1 MKWKKSLLII
11 LCIIFG
17 ILIILPL
24 KIFILKIFLNSFSF
38 DDDSSWTYTY
48 ITLPNKYRLYDDSE
62 ENKYI
67 VKYTSDDS
75 GRRINSS
82 VLKINFDKRYVIAL
96 QYAYCSFDVIKNEK
110 SNSTKE
116 DKSPYCKVKLK
127 NGNYVTYDKSVDKIQ
142 KKVVGKGTYEV
153 SYYDENGKRMTD
165 YIDYNQKYYWILDT
179 KEDILYGPYKS
190 KRKYIAKKKELG
202 IENLKLKK
210 LNQFKHVKES

>member
-24 KIFILKIFLNSFSF
+24 KIFILKIFLNSFSS
-38 DDDSSWTYTY
+38 DDDSSWTDTY

-82 VLKINFDKRYVIAL
+82 VLKINFDKRYVNIVKL
-96 QYAYCSFDVIKNEK
+96 SFVFSDNPFIIKNV
-110 SNSTKE
+110 SLIF
-116 DKSPYCKVKLK
+116 YIKL
-127 NGNYVTYDKSVDKIQ
+127 
-142 KKVVGKGTYEV
+142 
-153 SYYDENGKRMTD
+153 
-165 YIDYNQKYYWILDT
+165 
-179 KEDILYGPYKS
+179 
-190 KRKYIAKKKELG
+190 
-202 IENLKLKK
+202 
-210 LNQFKHVKES
+210 

>member
-17 ILIILPL
+17 ILIILPFQ
-24 KIFILKIFLNSFSF
+24 IFTLINILNGFSS
-38 DDDSSWTYTY
+38 DDDSSWTYAY
-48 ITLPNKYRLYDDSE
+48 IKLPNRYRLYDDSD

-67 VKYTSDDS
+67 VKYISDDS

-82 VLKINFDKRYVIAL
+82 VLKINFNKRYVIAL
-96 QYAYCSFDVIKNEK
+96 QYAYCSFDNIQNEK
-110 SNSTKE
+110 ANSTKE

-127 NGNYVTYDKSVDKIQ
+127 NGNNVTYDESVDKI
-142 KKVVGKGTYEV
+142 KKKLFTGGYEV
-153 SYYDENGKRMTD
+153 SYYDENGKRMRD

-190 KRKYIAKKKELG
+190 KKKYSAKKKELG
-202 IENLKLKK
+202 IEDLKLKK
-210 LNQFKHVKES
+210 LCQFKHVKES

>member
-17 ILIILPL
+17 ILIILPFQ
-24 KIFILKIFLNSFSF
+24 IFTSINILNGFSS
-38 DDDSSWTYTY
+38 DDDSSWTYVY
-48 ITLPNKYRLYDDSE
+48 IKLPNRYRLYDDSD

-67 VKYTSDDS
+67 VKYISDDS

-82 VLKINFDKRYVIAL
+82 VLKINFNKRYVIAL
-96 QYAYCSFDVIKNEK
+96 QYAYCSFDNIQNEK
-110 SNSTKE
+110 ANSTKE

-127 NGNYVTYDKSVDKIQ
+127 NGNNVTYDESVVKI
-142 KKVVGKGTYEV
+142 KKKLFTGGYEV
-153 SYYDENGKRMTD
+153 SYYDENGKRMRD

-190 KRKYIAKKKELG
+190 KKKYSAKKKELG
-202 IENLKLKK
+202 IEDLKLKK
-210 LNQFKHVKES
+210 LCQFKHVKES

>member
-1 MKWKKSLLII
+1 MKQKKSLLII
-11 LCIIFG
+11 ICIIFG
-17 ILIILPL
+17 ILIILPFQIFTS
-24 KIFILKIFLNSFSF
+24 KIILNGFIS
-38 DDDSSWTYTY
+38 DSDFSWTYTY
-48 ITLPNKYRLYDDSE
+48 IRLPNKYRLYDDSK

-67 VKYTSDDS
+67 VKYTSDDR

-82 VLKINFDKRYVIAL
+82 VLKMNFNKRYVIAL

-127 NGNYVTYDKSVDKIQ
+127 NGNYVTYDKSVDKIK
-142 KKVVGKGTYEV
+142 KKVVGKGAYEV

-190 KRKYIAKKKELG
+190 KKKYIAKKKELG
-202 IENLKLKK
+202 IEKLKLKK
-210 LNQFKHVKES
+210 LDQFKHVKES